1 MGAMQTNAED
11 MPEDENPAPEAAND
25 VGLGIDEVE
34 TEFGSAAEQ
43 IAALQ
48 AEVMAQKDRAL
59 RALADAEN
67 TRRRAVREREEAN
80 RYGISEFAREML
92 GVADNFT
99 MALNAV
105 APEARKD
112 PNIETVM
119 AGIDMT
125 ARQLQQA
132 LERFGVRQFNPEGG
146 LFDPNVHE
154 VFMEVENTGKAP
166 GTITNVIQAGY
177 TIQDRLLRP
186 ARVAVAKGEVSAQK
200 IDTKI

>member
-1 MGAMQTNAED
+1 MGAMQAEAENEF
-11 MPEDENPAPEAAND
+11 PEPPAND
-25 VGLGIDEVE
+25 IAEAEVE
-34 TEFGSAAEQ
+34 TEFASAEEQ
-43 IAALQ
+43 IIALQ
-48 AEVMAQKDRAL
+48 AEVTAQKDRAL

-67 TRRRAVREREEAN
+67 TRRRAVREREEAS
-80 RYGISEFAREML
+80 RYGIAEFAREML
-92 GVADNFT
+92 SVADNFT

-105 APEARKD
+105 PLEARQD

-146 LFDPNVHE
+146 QFDPNVHE
-154 VFMEVENTGKAP
+154 VFMEVENTGKPP
-166 GTITNVIQAGY
+166 GTITHVIQAGY

-186 ARVAVAKGEVSAQK
+186 ARVAVAKGAVDAAK
-200 IDTKI
+200 IDTKV